1 MQSLIARTQPSL
13 ALCGSKRQSCRHR
26 LVVKRATSDQ
36 PSGEAPS
43 RKVTREIGCSELYD
57 MVSTTQ
63 SMSGGISGLDSQQS
77 SPVAQPS
84 AVATPSPSSSSVTP
98 AAVGSGAGTSSSSS
112 SSSTGVPGSQ
122 ASSSKQYGTS
132 YYAGLISSDIRQDNN
147 ASGGDML
154 KRSLQLAGGV
164 ALLLALLTAAFLK
177 SNGVY

>member
-1 MQSLIARTQPSL
+1 
-13 ALCGSKRQSCRHR
+13 
-26 LVVKRATSDQ
+26 
-36 PSGEAPS
+36 
-43 RKVTREIGCSELYD
+43 

-177 SNGVY
+177 SNGDTETCADVRHDAWIILVTDGVAMVCHDMVREV